1 MNLLPLALYIAAA
14 AAYSVHF
21 MRGDRRSGRFATAGL
36 AAAAL
41 AHTFVFGMKTMAL
54 GYAPIAGTTAA
65 VSAFV
70 WLLALAYLYIEITT
84 DEKTMGAFIV
94 PLMAALQII
103 PALTP
108 ETDEVRSAV
117 LRTPLFTLHV
127 ASMLFAY
134 AAFALAC
141 VIGITYVLLFKE
153 IKAKDVGF
161 FYRRLPPLA
170 RLDVMNERAVRI
182 GWLFLTAGV
191 AIGVVWALR
200 ARDTYSDP
208 RVQAMTIVDPK
219 ILVALVCWAVYS
231 FQLVARRFGLSG
243 RQAALLSAVGFAI
256 VLLNFVPV
264 GYFLT
269 RSHNF

>member
-1 MNLLPLALYIAAA
+1 MQTVEVGHPPLA
-14 AAYSVHF
+14 
-21 MRGDRRSGRFATAGL
+21 GTAE
-36 AAAAL
+36 AL
-41 AHTFVFGMKTMAL
+41 
-54 GYAPIAGTTAA
+54 
-65 VSAFV
+65 SAFV
-70 WLLALAYLYIEITT
+70 WLLALAYLYIELTT
-84 DEKTMGAFIV
+84 DERTIGAFIA
-94 PLMAALQII
+94 PLLVALQLI
-103 PALTP
+103 PALTTADAAEP
-108 ETDEVRSAV
+108 RSAV

-134 AAFALAC
+134 ASFALAC

-170 RLDVMNERAVRI
+170 RLDVMNDRAVRI
-182 GWLFLTAGV
+182 GWLFLTLGV
-191 AIGVVWALR
+191 AIGAIWAMR
-200 ARDTYSDP
+200 ARPEFSDP

-219 ILVALVCWAVYS
+219 ILVALICWAVYS
-231 FQLVARRFGLSG
+231 FQLVARRYGWTG
-243 RQAALLSAVGFAI
+243 RRAALLSAVGFAI